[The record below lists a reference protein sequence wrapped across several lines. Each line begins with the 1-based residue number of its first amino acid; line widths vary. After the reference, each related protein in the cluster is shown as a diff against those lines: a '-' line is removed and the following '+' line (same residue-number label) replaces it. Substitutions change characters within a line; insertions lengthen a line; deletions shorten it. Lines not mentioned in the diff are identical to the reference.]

1 MFHVLPGRLVFL
13 VPLIVSIPACHT
25 FQTQSFIKVGVEDFP
40 IPEQQWTL
48 DDLDPS
54 HLLSTTLAFGHS
66 ELEVKSCSKRNVLV
80 GNPRLYSAV
89 GRRGCRRPFFRT
101 YFLRFAT

>member
-1 MFHVLPGRLVFL
+1 MPQVLPGGFVFL
-13 VPLIVSIPACHT
+13 VPFVVSIPARHT
-25 FQTQSFIKVGVEDFP
+25 FQAQCFIKMGVEDFP

-66 ELEVKSCSKRNVLV
+66 ELDVKGCSKRNVVV

-89 GRRGCRRPFFRT
+89 GRRGRRRPFFRA